1 MSSSIPPTDNVTPMA
16 DSETISKSI
25 PSDPFSQALYKHVR
39 DHLDTSILAHS
50 LRVYMYASA
59 LAKADLSPISHL
71 HPTAGP
77 EIFSNP
83 DGDEDKDDH
92 HHIEASLLFAACMF
106 HDMGTSAAHDHDQRF
121 EVCGADAAVA
131 YMSASDGG
139 ADRADRRRV
148 WEAIALHTS
157 PGIAERMS
165 LLTRVL
171 RMAVK
176 ADFGS
181 EQYRSLLGEGFVERT
196 EALFPRGV
204 VEKVLG
210 DCVAGQAERRQGER
224 RSMKAPAVSWPW
236 NLLRSRLENPGWE
249 GVNKG
254 F

>member
-1 MSSSIPPTDNVTPMA
+1 
-16 DSETISKSI
+16 
-25 PSDPFSQALYKHVR
+25 
-39 DHLDTSILAHS
+39 
-50 LRVYMYASA
+50 
-59 LAKADLSPISHL
+59 
-71 HPTAGP
+71 
-77 EIFSNP
+77 
-83 DGDEDKDDH
+83 
-92 HHIEASLLFAACMF
+92 
-106 HDMGTSAAHDHDQRF
+106 
-121 EVCGADAAVA
+121 
-131 YMSASDGG
+131 
-139 ADRADRRRV
+139 
-148 WEAIALHTS
+148 
-157 PGIAERMS
+157 
-165 LLTRVL
+165 
-171 RMAVK
+171 MAVK